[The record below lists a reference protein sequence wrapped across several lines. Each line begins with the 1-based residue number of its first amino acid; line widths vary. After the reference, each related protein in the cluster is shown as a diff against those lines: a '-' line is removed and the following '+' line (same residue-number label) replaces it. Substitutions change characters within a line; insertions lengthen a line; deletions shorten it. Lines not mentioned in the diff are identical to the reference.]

1 VPESRRGLRIAVVVL
16 RVLTVVA
23 AVFALSGAGS
33 LMSQVVRGNRV
44 VVPMLVWVFFV
55 GVAAAAVFF
64 VLSEAGAILARLE
77 EQGEYFR
84 ERLEQMTSGAERK
97 RDKESD

>member
-16 RVLTVVA
+16 RFLAAAA
-23 AVFALSGAGS
+23 AVFALSGVGS
-33 LMSQVVRGNRV
+33 LMGQVVRGNRM
-44 VVPMLVWVFFV
+44 VVPALIWVFFI

-64 VLSEAGAILARLE
+64 ILSEAGAILARLE

-84 ERLEQMTSGAERK
+84 QRLEQMTSGAEGK
-97 RDKESD
+97 RDKETD